1 MTNLSASTGLLFVGL
16 VLAACLNTTDKEKNQ
31 AALKQDSAAQG
42 LPQDTTTHEL
52 TSITWLDSTKDLGM
66 LREGQAA
73 KISYRFKNSG
83 SRPLFIEQVQP
94 GCGCTVVD
102 YPKRAIPPGEEGEI
116 LASFD
121 TRGKAG
127 PQTKSMTV
135 YTNTLI
141 GNYSLWFNAVVQRE
155 K

>member
-1 MTNLSASTGLLFVGL
+1 
-16 VLAACLNTTDKEKNQ
+16 K
-31 AALKQDSAAQG
+31 
-42 LPQDTTTHEL
+42 L
-52 TSITWLDSTKDLGM
+52 TQITWLDSTKDLGT
-66 LREGQAA
+66 LREGQVA

-83 SRPLFIEQVQP
+83 SLPLYIEQVQP

-102 YPKRAIPPGEEGEI
+102 YPKMAISPGEGGEI

-121 TRGKAG
+121 TEGKAG
-127 PQTKSMTV
+127 PQTKSITV

-141 GNYSLWFNAVVQRE
+141 GNYSLWFNAVVQKE